1 MLCIRVRSISTLIIE
16 VDHSV
21 RLLRTIS
28 AKVAARREYWCGGAE
43 NRRDMCPRVQIG
55 CCTWRYAFVSK
66 RALGKFALPP
76 VVCEL
81 YRVAE
86 QTECGHGDLLVV
98 VQIERPQQA
107 RTASTIYVDVSGPSL
122 EAERHIEVSPRSRI
136 FGLTRTL
143 CAHAEIVKVRI

>member
-1 MLCIRVRSISTLIIE
+1 MTIRFCEKKGARKVRATSC
-16 VDHSV
+16 
-21 RLLRTIS
+21 S
-28 AKVAARREYWCGGAE
+28 A
-43 NRRDMCPRVQIG
+43 
-55 CCTWRYAFVSK
+55 
-66 RALGKFALPP
+66 
-76 VVCEL
+76 CEL

-86 QTECGHGDLLVV
+86 QTECDHGDLLVV

-143 CAHAEIVKVRI
+143 CAHAEIEQVRI

>member
-1 MLCIRVRSISTLIIE
+1 MR
-16 VDHSV
+16 
-21 RLLRTIS
+21 
-28 AKVAARREYWCGGAE
+28 
-43 NRRDMCPRVQIG
+43 
-55 CCTWRYAFVSK
+55 K

-86 QTECGHGDLLVV
+86 QTECDHGDLLVV

-107 RTASTIYVDVSGPSL
+107 RAASTIYVDVSGPSL
-122 EAERHIEVSPRSRI
+122 EAERHIEVSPRSHI

-143 CAHAEIVKVRI
+143 CAHAEIGKVRI